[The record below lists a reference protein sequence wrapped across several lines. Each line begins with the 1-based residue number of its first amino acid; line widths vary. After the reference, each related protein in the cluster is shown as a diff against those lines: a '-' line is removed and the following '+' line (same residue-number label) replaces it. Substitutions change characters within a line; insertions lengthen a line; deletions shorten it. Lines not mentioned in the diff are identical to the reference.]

1 MRVKPDWLFLHIII
15 VLRKSLKILK
25 RLVLLLLL
33 LLLAAYI
40 LLHFPSVQTWLAQK
54 AAKTLSENLHTKVT
68 VKRVDFA
75 FFNKLS
81 LQGVMIED
89 HNRDTL
95 LYAGDARVNITDWF
109 FIKDKITLHYVSLDD
124 AVINMH
130 RSDSVWNYQFLVD
143 YFSSP
148 GAGGSKKSIDLDIK
162 TIHLSNIRFNKID
175 GWVGQNMVASIKKA
189 DIQVDQL
196 DLNKKTLKIHDIY
209 LENPLFALTDYTGRR
224 PPVPNLTTTLQKIP
238 GVSAFQWNNAG
249 WVVSVDKLQLYNGAF
264 LNDRESDRK
273 PYTDRFDGEHIAFN
287 MISGTIDEVLF
298 KNDTLHADLL
308 LTAKEKNGLEV
319 KKIQSTMKLT
329 PEIMEFSNL
338 DLETNNS
345 HIRNYYAMKYN
356 DFNGDMKN
364 FLKAVTLEGN
374 FTNTSISS
382 KDLAIFA
389 PQLAS
394 WNRVFYI
401 EGNVK
406 GPIDNISGKGMK
418 IKSGNTIF
426 DGDISLSGLP
436 DINTTFID
444 LKSNNLRT
452 NYNDLVTIIPQLKN
466 ISQPQLSK
474 LGNIYYKGNFTGF
487 LNDFVTYG
495 TISTNLGVIVA
506 DLNMKLPENKTP
518 TYSGKIVTQGFR
530 LGEFLNSGDV
540 GRISLNGKVVG
551 SGFALKNLDANF
563 DGFISQVEYN
573 GYDYKNLNVK
583 GDFKKNLFTGH
594 LTIDDP
600 NLKIKNLDGTL
611 SLSGKEIAFNLEANL
626 EHANLQN
633 IHFSKDNIELS
644 GLFSLNF
651 TGNNIDNFLGT
662 ARIYDAKLKQDST
675 RLSLDSITLSSF
687 IRDDQKLLTLQSNE
701 IDAEISGKFTI
712 MQLPDAFTT
721 FLSHY
726 YPAYIKAPSRKVD
739 DQNFTFN
746 ITTRQADQYFRLL
759 DKRINGLNNSTINGS
774 LDLANSNLV
783 VNAKV
788 PSFEYDGKKFVN
800 IDLKGNG
807 NRDTLRAD
815 IAVDD
820 AIISDSMHFPDTRL
834 QVTANNDVSVI
845 HLKTSASQTL
855 NDADLN
861 ASIQTLSDG
870 VKVHFF
876 PSSFIVNNKKW
887 ELEKDGE
894 LTVRRRY
901 LDANEIKFRNENQ
914 QIVISA
920 AQAGEDE
927 EPHIVAKLENVDI
940 GDFKSFVLTDPDLD
954 GYVTGIATI
963 TNPFG
968 KLGINFKGYAD
979 SFSLDKKYVGK
990 VNLDA
995 NANTETGMVKFKVTS
1010 DEKDYQLNFDGSY
1023 NYKDS
1028 TGQAMDINLYAG
1040 RINLNIL
1047 EPYLGSVFS
1056 GINGFA
1062 QSNLRAIGGA
1072 KHFYLV
1078 GDATVEEGSL
1088 KVAYTQCKYSFK
1100 NHKIRFDK
1108 DLIDFGN
1115 MQLKDT
1121 LQHDGSLSGKI
1132 HHKFFKD
1139 FSFENVHFETDKM
1152 LLLNTSKRDNSQFY
1166 GTVIG
1171 RAKMNLNG
1179 PLTNLKMDI
1188 NGAPSSVDSSHI
1200 YLPTG
1205 DSKESSAVD
1214 YIEFIK
1220 FGKLMEDSLVTD
1232 KSTNIVVNMKLTANP
1247 ACKIDVILDEETGDI
1262 IKGQGSGILDIKVG
1276 NREPLDIRG
1285 RYEISGGEYTFN
1297 FQTFLKKAFK
1307 LQPGTI
1313 SWNGSPTDAIIDL
1326 NATYVAERVDI
1337 SSLSAQYNTTAST
1350 IKQREDIIIISHLSG
1365 KLSKPTINFSFRL
1378 PENGNANKDPFVV
1391 KRLEDYQND
1400 ENEMNKQVASLL
1412 LFNTFITGGQNFITG
1427 EGILA
1432 QVSGSIGGVVSGW
1445 LTNIFN
1451 KELQKATKGIIS
1463 TYIDIDPTVNLQLSQ
1478 LQANIKAGVK
1488 IFLSNRIYFLI
1499 GGNLDYNNPYAQ
1511 ISRKGLLTPDITIEW
1526 LLNPDG
1532 SLRVVGFNRTSTDL
1546 TTGQRNRSGIQLSY
1560 RKDFNKLSD
1569 IFKSKKKIE
1578 EEEHAAAIK
1587 PKNAKKTGAQ
1597 NQSSN

>member
-1 MRVKPDWLFLHIII
+1 MAIFTHNI
-15 VLRKSLKILK
+15 VLRKSLKIFK

-33 LLLAAYI
+33 LLLAIYI
-40 LLHFPSVQTWLAQK
+40 LLHFPAVQTWLAQK
-54 AAKTLSENLHTKVT
+54 AASSLSEKLHTRVT
-68 VKRVDFA
+68 VKKVDFA

-81 LQGVMIED
+81 LQGVMVED
-89 HNRDTL
+89 KQKDTL
-95 LYAGDARVNITDWF
+95 LYAGDLRVNITDWF
-109 FIKDKITLHYVSLDD
+109 FVKDKITLHYISLDD

-130 RSDSVWNYQFLVD
+130 RSDSVWNYQFLAD

-148 GAGGSKKSIDLDIK
+148 GGGGSKKSIDLDVK
-162 TIHLSNIRFNKID
+162 TIHLTNIRFNKID

-189 DIQVDQL
+189 DITIDQL
-196 DLNKKTLKIHDIY
+196 DLNKKVLKIHDIY
-209 LENPLFALTDYTGRR
+209 LEEPLFALTDYTGKR
-224 PPVPNLTTTLQKIP
+224 PPVANLTTALQKIP
-238 GVSAFQWNNAG
+238 GVSALQWNNAG
-249 WVVSVDKLQLYNGAF
+249 WVVSVDKLQLYKGAF
-264 LNDRESDRK
+264 LNDRETDRK
-273 PYTDRFDGEHIAFN
+273 PYTDQFDGAHIAFS

-298 KNDTLHADLL
+298 KNDTLHANLL
-308 LTAKEKNGLEV
+308 LTAKEKNGLEI

-329 PEIMEFSNL
+329 PEIMEFSKL

-345 HIRNYYAMKYN
+345 HISNYYAMKYN

-364 FLKAVTLEGN
+364 FLKAVTLEGH

-389 PQLAS
+389 PQLAN
-394 WNRVFYI
+394 WNRVFYL
-401 EGNVK
+401 EGNIK
-406 GPIDNISGKGMK
+406 GPVDNISGKGLK
-418 IKSGNTIF
+418 IKSGNSIF

-444 LKSNNLRT
+444 LESNNLRT
-452 NYNDLVTIIPQLKN
+452 NYNDLVAIIPQLKN
-466 ISQPQLSK
+466 ITQPQLSK

-487 LNDFVTYG
+487 INDFVTYG
-495 TISTNLGVIVA
+495 TISTNLGVIAA
-506 DLNMKLPENKTP
+506 DLNMKLPENAAP
-518 TYSGKIVTQGFR
+518 TYSGKIVTRGFR
-530 LGEFLNSGDV
+530 LGDFINSSDV

-551 SGFALKNLDANF
+551 SGFALKNLNANF
-563 DGFISQVEYN
+563 DGFISQVEYH
-573 GYDYKNLNVK
+573 GYDYKNLSVN

-611 SLSGKEIAFNLEANL
+611 SLSGKEIAFNLDANL

-633 IHFSKDNIELS
+633 IHFSKENIELS

-726 YPAYIKAPSRKVD
+726 YPAYIKAPTHKIN
-739 DQNFTFN
+739 DQNFTFSV
-746 ITTRQADQYFRLL
+746 TTRQADQYFRLL
-759 DKRINGLNNSTINGS
+759 DKRINGLNNSSINGS

-820 AIISDSMHFPDTRL
+820 AILSDSLHFPGTRL
-834 QVTANNDVSVI
+834 QVTANNDLSVI

-901 LDANEIKFRNENQ
+901 LDANEIKFRSDNQ
-914 QIVISA
+914 QIIISA
-920 AQAGEDE
+920 EQKTEDD
-927 EPHIVAKLENVDI
+927 EPHIVAKLENVNI
-940 GDFKSFVLTDPDLD
+940 GDFKSFVLTNPDLD
-954 GYVTGIATI
+954 GYVTGVATVR
-963 TNPFG
+963 NPFG
-968 KLGINFKGYAD
+968 KLGIDFKGYAD
-979 SFSLDKKYVGK
+979 SFSLDNKYIGK
-990 VNLDA
+990 VNIDA
-995 NANTETGMVKFKVTS
+995 DANTETGLVKFNVKS
-1010 DEKDYQLNFDGSY
+1010 EEKDYNLDFKGTY

-1028 TGQAMDINLYAG
+1028 TDKAMDIDLYAG

-1088 KVAYTQCKYSFK
+1088 KVAYTQCRYSFK
-1100 NHKIRFDK
+1100 NHKIKFDK

-1115 MQLKDT
+1115 MQLKDS

-1139 FSFENVHFETDKM
+1139 FSFENIHFETDKM
-1152 LLLNTSKRDNSQFY
+1152 LLLNTGKKDNSQFY

-1171 RAKMNLNG
+1171 RARMNLNG

-1188 NGAPSSVDSSHI
+1188 DGAPSSVDSSHI
-1200 YLPTG
+1200 YLPTS

-1214 YIEFIK
+1214 YIEFIQ
-1220 FGKLMEDSLVTD
+1220 FGTLMEDSLFAD

-1262 IKGQGSGILDIKVG
+1262 IKGEGSGVLDIKVG
-1276 NREPLDIRG
+1276 NKEPLTMRG
-1285 RYEISGGEYTFN
+1285 RYEITSGDYTFN
-1297 FQTFLKKAFK
+1297 FQTFLKKSFK
-1307 LQPGTI
+1307 LDQGSIT
-1313 SWNGSPTDAIIDL
+1313 WNGSPTDAIIDL
-1326 NATYVAERVDI
+1326 KANYIAERVDI
-1337 SSLSAQYNTTAST
+1337 SSLNPLQYSTTSSAV
-1350 IKQREDIIIISHLSG
+1350 KQREDITIISHLTG
-1365 KLSKPTINFSFRL
+1365 RLSQPRISFEFHL
-1378 PENGNANKDPFVV
+1378 PERSNLKNDPFIV
-1391 KRLEDYQND
+1391 KRLEDFEND

-1445 LTNIFN
+1445 LTNLFN
-1451 KELQKATKGIIS
+1451 KELQKATNGIIS

-1578 EEEHAAAIK
+1578 EEERAAAMK
-1587 PKNAKKTGAQ
+1587 PKNTNNAAPKNET
-1597 NQSSN
+1597 SN